1 MNPKENTLLFEIAD
15 KMDAF
20 QKIVDELR
28 NDDGK
33 REARIRA
40 LETRINKYERFFFK
54 NLQKRKNKKK

>member
-28 NDDGK
+28 NEDRK

-40 LETRINKYERFFFK
+40 LETRISKYERFFFK
-54 NLQKRKNKKK
+54 NLEKQKNKKK